1 MYLTDNYL
9 EIDIGYGAYTSAAA
23 FRKNWKVLFDKSGT
37 VDQAMRISWE
47 RIKDNPS
54 DGQITECADA
64 VWHNLIHAA
73 VAIKRKQHWRAVA
86 EIELARSWF
95 IKLLGCR
102 YGLDIERYREVDK
115 LSVAELDIL
124 QKTLISSLTP
134 DALWSTLIT
143 LVDAVYTE
151 LERYGERIN
160 ISVNRQQVNE
170 YINACRN
177 LS

>member
-1 MYLTDNYL
+1 
-9 EIDIGYGAYTSAAA
+9 
-23 FRKNWKVLFDKSGT
+23 
-37 VDQAMRISWE
+37 
-47 RIKDNPS
+47 
-54 DGQITECADA
+54 
-64 VWHNLIHAA
+64 
-73 VAIKRKQHWRAVA
+73 
-86 EIELARSWF
+86 
-95 IKLLGCR
+95 
-102 YGLDIERYREVDK
+102 
-115 LSVAELDIL
+115 VAELDIL

-151 LERYGERIN
+151 LECYGERIN